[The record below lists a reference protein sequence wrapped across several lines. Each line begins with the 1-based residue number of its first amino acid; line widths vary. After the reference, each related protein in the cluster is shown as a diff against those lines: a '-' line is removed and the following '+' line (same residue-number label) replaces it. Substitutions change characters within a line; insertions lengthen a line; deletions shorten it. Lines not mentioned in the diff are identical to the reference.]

1 MRKVSFSCL
10 SWLTELCYWWGN
22 PLTIPTL
29 LFFQWVGLLLWKD
42 FFYFIFLHHN
52 HFQERVKMQWTNTKQ
67 HIVCSQTHLLAI
79 RNKDIVM
86 HFCIYLHLLLFS
98 NSKAMSIFYIQSTYR
113 ASLLWPFQELMFF
126 AFLQIIVL
134 FQCLFFFVSFLY
146 CSSIWEK
153 KGAVPV
159 DTYTTCPAG
168 SAKLQC
174 KIMHLIKI
182 KFMKER
188 IHGFILEL
196 HVFNSALFT
205 SMVFKSSEHR
215 V

>member
-1 MRKVSFSCL
+1 MFYSSWFSSQGVKSAWLIMRKVSFSCL

-126 AFLQIIVL
+126 AFLHIIVL
-134 FQCLFFFVSFLY
+134 FQCLFSLFLFFSLLLFYLG
-146 CSSIWEK
+146 K
-153 KGAVPV
+153 KRS
-159 DTYTTCPAG
+159 CP
-168 SAKLQC
+168 S
-174 KIMHLIKI
+174 
-182 KFMKER
+182 R
-188 IHGFILEL
+188 YIHYMPCWFSQATMQ
-196 HVFNSALFT
+196 NYAPY
-205 SMVFKSSEHR
+205 
-215 V
+215 

>member
-126 AFLQIIVL
+126 AYYCAFPMPFFL
-134 FQCLFFFVSFLY
+134 CFFSFLY

>member
-79 RNKDIVM
+79 INKDIVM

-98 NSKAMSIFYIQSTYR
+98 NSCPSFIY
-113 ASLLWPFQELMFF
+113 SLLTELAFSGHSRNLCFLHFCILLCFSNAFF
-126 AFLQIIVL
+126 SL
-134 FQCLFFFVSFLY
+134 FLFFSLLLFYLG
-146 CSSIWEK
+146 K
-153 KGAVPV
+153 KRS
-159 DTYTTCPAG
+159 CP
-168 SAKLQC
+168 S
-174 KIMHLIKI
+174 
-182 KFMKER
+182 R
-188 IHGFILEL
+188 YIHYMPCWFSQATMQ
-196 HVFNSALFT
+196 NYA
-205 SMVFKSSEHR
+205 R
-215 V
+215 Y

>member
-1 MRKVSFSCL
+1 MFYSSWFSFPGCQICL
-10 SWLTELCYWWGN
+10 AHYAKGVLQLLILTHRVM
-22 PLTIPTL
+22 L
-29 LFFQWVGLLLWKD
+29 LVRQPPNNSNLVVFSMSRVTVVKG

-126 AFLQIIVL
+126 AFLHIIVL
-134 FQCLFFFVSFLY
+134 FQCLFFFVSFLFF
-146 CSSIWEK
+146 IALLFGK
-153 KGAVPV
+153 KRS
-159 DTYTTCPAG
+159 CP
-168 SAKLQC
+168 S
-174 KIMHLIKI
+174 
-182 KFMKER
+182 R
-188 IHGFILEL
+188 YIHYMPCWFSQATMQ
-196 HVFNSALFT
+196 NYAPY
-205 SMVFKSSEHR
+205 
-215 V
+215 